1 MFEHVVHSVLLH
13 SPYILWETAS
23 IFTLGFSSLILW
35 NLIFHWWHK
44 EKMCFLKLFFETVRN
59 CVTFKSICT
68 ALHPAPYG
76 RREARPAGGWL
87 ARQGPTAPKGCP
99 QNNAFFWSCFRPTSD
114 DNISRTVYPIYL
126 KIYVQR
132 VPTGHSSH
140 NNFQVNPINHFRN
153 IDIGS
158 WPKKNYI
165 IFGAPFIW
173 QTEVACRPPRMYK
186 YVFFN
191 CVHN

>member
-1 MFEHVVHSVLLH
+1 MKTLQTPVISTQKCTTRQFWWSSDKNSGLSPILALVVDIRS
-13 SPYILWETAS
+13 
-23 IFTLGFSSLILW
+23 
-35 NLIFHWWHK
+35 
-44 EKMCFLKLFFETVRN
+44 
-59 CVTFKSICT
+59 
-68 ALHPAPYG
+68 APYSKRASSG
-76 RREARPAGGWL
+76 ALRAPGSSACRRLTRASRDNSRF

-99 QNNAFFWSCFRPTSD
+99 KNNAFFWSFFRPTSD
-114 DNISRTVYPIYL
+114 DNISGTVYPIYL

-140 NNFQVNPINHFRN
+140 INFQVNPINRFRN

-173 QTEVACRPPRMYK
+173 QTEVSCRPPRMYK

-191 CVHN
+191 CVRN

>member
-1 MFEHVVHSVLLH
+1 MSECLNVLNNFCFHVYAQKWHICQTSFIRR
-13 SPYILWETAS
+13 PTGAGK
-23 IFTLGFSSLILW
+23 LGL
-35 NLIFHWWHK
+35 
-44 EKMCFLKLFFETVRN
+44 
-59 CVTFKSICT
+59 
-68 ALHPAPYG
+68 PAADS
-76 RREARPAGGWL
+76 RF

-99 QNNAFFWSCFRPTSD
+99 QNNAFFCSFFRPTSD
-114 DNISRTVYPIYL
+114 DNISGTVYPIYL

-140 NNFQVNPINHFRN
+140 INFQVNPINRFRN

-165 IFGAPFIW
+165 IFGAHFIW

-186 YVFFN
+186 YVLFN
-191 CVHN
+191 CVRN